1 MIKNIINLFARTSIS
16 LIFLLSGFNKITNYE
31 DTINWMEKYGVTG
44 DLLAPA
50 IFFEILAPLFLI
62 FGYQTKIAA
71 ILLAIF
77 CVITAVIFHND
88 FTNQM
93 QMIAFLKNT
102 AIAGGLIFVS
112 LYGPGEIS
120 VDKKLK

>member
-1 MIKNIINLFARTSIS
+1 MTC
-16 LIFLLSGFNKITNYE
+16 LLRQF
-31 DTINWMEKYGVTG
+31 
-44 DLLAPA
+44 
-50 IFFEILAPLFLI
+50 FFEILAPLFLI
-62 FGYQTKIAA
+62 FGYQTKISAT
-71 ILLAIF
+71 LLAIF